1 MVGVE
6 FDAKLAGLA
15 AEIVRDA
22 LADYDRRDIAR
33 WLAGRATVTAATHV
47 GVLPGGWD
55 MASSFVSIGHA
66 HDAIAPVSV
75 KTVFGL
81 AATLPPVRLP
91 SAAGLAGQ
99 ARSAPLMARLEA
111 LAGWLGPDGRPVNR
125 TDELSDADAADA
137 ASWLRVGRGDL
148 RYLWEYALTAG
159 WFELDEDAIGQA
171 RAVPGETA
179 RRWADDDDS
188 GVLHVWAVIFAS
200 VLAAALDVAAAADPD
215 AARKLNFRGQGAAA
229 ALLLFV
235 ARRPGLSRAEV
246 GELIMDGAVG
256 DPASPRALRAWDAWV
271 REHGDPA
278 GVLLADLAAL
288 GAVTAPDT
296 ASGVVGLTPLALW
309 ALREQLAR
317 DGIDI
322 PLLPVS
328 LEQMPAAGLIAMAE
342 GVTEAEFETESAA
355 WVAGRGPEQAARELL
370 AFAASAGARERLAA
384 VNLTRTTGVAAHAA
398 WRQAM
403 RRPELRGYARIALTA
418 AASERPD
425 STLPLVLEPAPDD
438 LTWVATDLLALAC
451 GEEDPDPRQVAAQ
464 FREAVPLGEE
474 SWIFDLMSRSS
485 HPDVVQVLTVLGRRH
500 PDRRVARY
508 ARRAAQAAARSRTA
522 AAAATAAGRATATAA
537 RPEPSPARPPGH

>member
-1 MVGVE
+1 MVGE
-6 FDAKLAGLA
+6 FDAKLSGLA

-22 LADYDRRDIAR
+22 VQDYDRRDIAR
-33 WLAGRATVTAATHV
+33 WLAGRTSLSASPRRD
-47 GVLPGGWD
+47 LPPGGWD

-66 HDAIAPVSV
+66 HEAVVPVSL

-81 AATLPPVRLP
+81 PGTLAAVRLP
-91 SAAGLAGQ
+91 SAAELAAQ
-99 ARSAPLMARLEA
+99 ARSAPLMARLEK
-111 LAGWLGPDGRPVNR
+111 LAGWLGPAGRPVNR
-125 TDELSDADAADA
+125 ADELSAADVADAAG
-137 ASWLRVGRGDL
+137 WLRVGRGDL
-148 RYLWEYALTAG
+148 PYLWEYALTSG
-159 WFELDEDAIGQA
+159 WFELDEDAGGQT

-188 GVLHVWAVIFAS
+188 GAMHVWAVIFAS
-200 VLAAALDVAAAADPD
+200 VLAAALDVAASADPD
-215 AARKLNFRGQGAAA
+215 AARRLNFRGQGAAA
-229 ALLLFV
+229 SLLLFV

-246 GELIMDGAVG
+246 SELIMDGVVG

-278 GVLLADLAAL
+278 GVLLTDLAAL
-288 GAVTAPDT
+288 GAVTVPDT
-296 ASGVVGLTPLALW
+296 ASGLVGLTPLALW

-322 PLLPVS
+322 PVLPAS
-328 LEQMPAAGLIAMAE
+328 LEQMSAGGLVAMAE
-342 GVTEAEFETESAA
+342 GVTEAEFEADSAA
-355 WVAGRGPEQAARELL
+355 WVAGRGPEQAGRELL

-384 VNLTRTTGVAAHAA
+384 VNLTRRIGVAAHAA
-398 WRQAM
+398 WRQAI

-418 AASERPD
+418 AASERPE

-451 GEEDPDPRQVAAQ
+451 GDEDPDPRQVAAQ

-508 ARRAAQAAARSRTA
+508 ARRAAQAATRTRTA
-522 AAAATAAGRATATAA
+522 AALTRA
-537 RPEPSPARPPGH
+537 EPGPARPSGR